1 MVKKNSNKSNR
12 KLFLRSLTLTIAV
25 FAILFFQN
33 INNDENKIVEISNI
47 NDIPMINIRKDS
59 LISLLNNYKRQEQS
73 MKIDSSNSTS
83 LKITFNKMT
92 DPQVFFNYKKT
103 LIGKIY
109 NGFTLNVID
118 NTHSLVCILPI
129 KKFGNIMGVVIPSD
143 ILYSIAK
150 DKAVLKN

>member
-1 MVKKNSNKSNR
+1 MVKKNTHNSNR
-12 KLFLRSLTLTIAV
+12 ILFLISLTLTSAV

>member
-1 MVKKNSNKSNR
+1 MVNKNNR
-12 KLFLRSLTLTIAV
+12 ILFLISLILSSAV

-47 NDIPMINIRKDS
+47 NDIPMINVRRDS
-59 LISLLNNYKRQEQS
+59 LISLLNNYKSQQQS

-83 LKITFNKMT
+83 LIITFNNIT
-92 DPQVFFNYKKT
+92 DPEVFFNYKKN
-103 LIGKIY
+103 LIVKDY
-109 NGFTLNVID
+109 NGFTLNVD
-118 NTHSLVCILPI
+118 YSKLSLICTLPI
-129 KKFGNIMGVVIPSD
+129 KKFSNMMGVVIPSD

>member
-1 MVKKNSNKSNR
+1 
-12 KLFLRSLTLTIAV
+12 
-25 FAILFFQN
+25 
-33 INNDENKIVEISNI
+33 
-47 NDIPMINIRKDS
+47 
-59 LISLLNNYKRQEQS
+59 

>member
-109 NGFTLNVID
+109 NGFTLIVID

>member
-1 MVKKNSNKSNR
+1 MVKKNTHNSNR
-12 KLFLRSLTLTIAV
+12 LLFLISLTLTSAV

-47 NDIPMINIRKDS
+47 NDIPMINVRRDS
-59 LISLLNNYKRQEQS
+59 LISLLNNYKSQQQS

-83 LKITFNKMT
+83 LIITFNNIT
-92 DPQVFFNYKKT
+92 DPEAFFNYKKN
-103 LIGKIY
+103 LIVKDY
-109 NGFTLNVID
+109 NGFTLNVD
-118 NTHSLVCILPI
+118 YSKLSLNCTLPM
-129 KKFGNIMGVVIPSD
+129 KKYNNMIAVVIPSD

>member
-1 MVKKNSNKSNR
+1 MVKKNTHNNNR
-12 KLFLRSLTLTIAV
+12 ILFLISLTLTSAV

-47 NDIPMINIRKDS
+47 NDIPMINVRRDS
-59 LISLLNNYKRQEQS
+59 LISLLNNYKPQQQS

-83 LKITFNKMT
+83 LIITFNNIT
-92 DPQVFFNYKKT
+92 DPEAFFNYKKN
-103 LIGKIY
+103 LIVKDY
-109 NGFTLNVID
+109 NGFTLNVD
-118 NTHSLVCILPI
+118 YSKLSLICTLPM
-129 KKFGNIMGVVIPSD
+129 KEFNNMMGVVIPSD